1 MSTEKLSAFSRQLS
15 AGLEIHY
22 SFFDIP
28 WFRRLKNSNNVDWI
42 RIFGAES
49 RQLIAESFPAPPG
62 ASHPWYT

>member
-49 RQLIAESFPAPPG
+49 
-62 ASHPWYT
+62 